1 MIFVCSIHIIV
12 QPFCFTTK
20 LVIVIVIV
28 IIVIIII
35 IIIVSLLVGLTHS
48 LPRPAFFHPLSR
60 RLLLLL
66 LLPLSLG

>member
-35 IIIVSLLVGLTHS
+35 IIIDKKPAQGQIISGVGQNIDGPPIT
-48 LPRPAFFHPLSR
+48 
-60 RLLLLL
+60 
-66 LLPLSLG
+66 